1 MTSEYVIVPAR
12 SMQILKARFRGREDF
27 MEAYQADGESGALFV
42 ATTTPLEVNE
52 DVIVELVCDGLP
64 NKILIRGTVVA
75 WRPALPRLRVRAGA
89 TVTFAPEEDEKRR
102 FILAALAG
110 EVQPPRRK
118 HTRIPVAVPVRYR
131 IPGTAD
137 VLTGQLIEISVGG
150 ALLRSPRPSPELG
163 TEVVLELLPPGGAA
177 PMPITGK
184 VAYITPVGTGLKF
197 VYRDGGGS
205 RRIRE
210 LIRRIRSA

>member
-1 MTSEYVIVPAR
+1 
-12 SMQILKARFRGREDF
+12 MQILKARFRGHDDF
-27 MEAYQADGESGALFV
+27 MQAYSADRGTGTLFV
-42 ATTTPLEVNE
+42 ATTTPLDSNE

-64 NKILIRGTVVA
+64 NKVLIRGTVVA

-89 TVTFAPEEDEKRR
+89 TIAFAPEEDEKRR

-110 EVQPPRRK
+110 ELQPQKRK
-118 HTRIPVAVPVRYR
+118 HSRVPVAVPVRYR

-137 VLTGQLIEISVGG
+137 VQTGHLTEISVGG
-150 ALLRSPRPSPELG
+150 ALLKMGQSSPELG

-177 PMPITGK
+177 PMSIAGK
-184 VAYITPVGTGLKF
+184 VAYHSPGGTGLKF

-210 LIRRIRSA
+210 LIRRIRAA

>member
-1 MTSEYVIVPAR
+1 
-12 SMQILKARFRGREDF
+12 MQILKARFRGHDDF
-27 MEAYQADGESGALFV
+27 MQAYSGEKETGTLFV
-42 ATTTPLEVNE
+42 ATTTPLESGE

-64 NKILIRGTVVA
+64 NKVLIRGQVVS

-89 TVTFAPEEDEKRR
+89 TVAFAADEDDKRR
-102 FILAALAG
+102 FVLATLSG
-110 EVQPPRRK
+110 DLKPPKRK

-131 IPGTAD
+131 IPGTSD
-137 VLTGQLIEISVGG
+137 VQEGSLTEISVGG
-150 ALLRSPRPSPELG
+150 ALLKSQNGKVDLG

-177 PMPITGK
+177 PMSIAGK
-184 VAYITPVGTGLKF
+184 VAYHAPGGTGLKF

-210 LIRRIRSA
+210 LIRRIRMA

>member
-1 MTSEYVIVPAR
+1 
-12 SMQILKARFRGREDF
+12 MQILKARFRGHDDF
-27 MEAYQADGESGALFV
+27 MQAYSAERGTGSLFV
-42 ATTTPLEVNE
+42 ATTTPLDSNE

-64 NKILIRGTVVA
+64 NKVLIRGTVVA

-89 TVTFAPEEDEKRR
+89 TVAFAPEEDEKRR

-110 EVQPPRRK
+110 EVQPPKRK
-118 HTRIPVAVPVRYR
+118 HSRIPVAVPVRYR
-131 IPGTAD
+131 IPGSSDFQTGH
-137 VLTGQLIEISVGG
+137 LTEISVGG
-150 ALLRSPRPSPELG
+150 ALLKVGQASPALG

-177 PMPITGK
+177 PMSIAGK
-184 VAYITPVGTGLKF
+184 VAYHTPAGTGLKF

-210 LIRRIRSA
+210 LIRRIRAA